1 VELKDRDVFLKM
13 LGRVL
18 PLLENLHSSGT
29 ARDTAAL
36 IANLDHVITV
46 DTAVAHLSGALGI
59 PTSVLLWSVP
69 DWRWMLHRPDNAWYP
84 TMRLYRKKRR
94 GRWPEVLDRIASSL
108 RHDGTLASKS
118 QRS

>member
-1 VELKDRDVFLKM
+1 M

-29 ARDTAAL
+29 ARDTVAL

-84 TMRLYRKKRR
+84 TIRLYRKKNAAEA
-94 GRWPEVLDRIASSL
+94 GPKFSMGSPVHSAAMGHWPRNRKGL
-108 RHDGTLASKS
+108 KS
-118 QRS
+118 QRLERA